1 MKAFFVDLKKNIFS
15 PKFIIS
21 ILLMVLLCLLADA
34 PTVSAREP
42 LSIFDEIIK
51 MRKEIWFD
59 KGTDFS
65 SIAISYRFDNSL
77 WYNIVLPIIAAFPV
91 VYNFSD
97 EWFGDNYIMTL
108 SRCGYK
114 KYTFAKFSAAFI
126 TGFLIAAI
134 GIAMFGIIICG
145 IFPSLNEFGEGAS
158 WYYDSAYKS
167 AGYAVAAKII
177 NNSLVCGIYA
187 FLALFICLVL
197 KDKFF
202 TLSIFM
208 VINYFSTKLDVK
220 FMNTVSL
227 ADSKNRALRALFPSN
242 QTLVYSIL
250 PNELNI
256 SFYWYIAIVFVMYAV
271 ITIISFLL
279 IKRRYKYAS

>member
-1 MKAFFVDLKKNIFS
+1 MKAFYVDLKKNIFS
-15 PKFIIS
+15 PNFIIS

-34 PTVSAREP
+34 PTVSARDP
-42 LSIFDEIIK
+42 LSILDEIIK

-59 KGTDFS
+59 RGTDFS
-65 SIAISYRFDNSL
+65 SSAISYRFDSSL
-77 WYNIVLPIIAAFPV
+77 WYNMVLPIIAAFPV

-126 TGFLIAAI
+126 TGFSVAVI
-134 GIAMFGIIICG
+134 GIAVFTIIVSG
-145 IFPSLNEFGEGAS
+145 IFPSLDEFGEGAS
-158 WYYDSAYKS
+158 WYYDSAYES
-167 AGYAVAAKII
+167 ARYAIAAKVM
-177 NNSLVCGIYA
+177 NNSLVCGMYA
-187 FLALFICLVL
+187 FLALFVCLIL

-220 FMNTVSL
+220 FMNSVSL
-227 ADSKNRALRALFPSN
+227 SENKNRALRALFPNN
-242 QTLVYSIL
+242 QTLVYSIF

-256 SFYWYIAIVFVMYAV
+256 SFYWYIAIVLFIYAV
-271 ITIISFLL
+271 ISLSSFLL